1 MSNPRRNDPCP
12 CRSGKKYKRC
22 CGVAGAT
29 LWKPEAQ
36 DRERAFRELSEFAG
50 KGEHLS
56 RLEEAQ
62 QAFWSAALDGLT
74 PAQAQQARELPQVE
88 TGAQYYSMLDF
99 EVAQGASLA
108 ELFLAARGSALE
120 PAQERVLATLTGS
133 SLSVYEVRE
142 VREHE
147 GFYLRDLWRGG
158 QVWVEQGAAT
168 ESIQQGQVLVARV
181 SLWPGKV
188 RQLEGDMW
196 VFPPDRG
203 PELLDFLREEGRA
216 LLGPSP
222 VFDGAEFLREL
233 GLLANKF
240 WMRQVAF
247 RPVPGTQGS
256 DL

>member
-1 MSNPRRNDPCP
+1 M
-12 CRSGKKYKRC
+12 
-22 CGVAGAT
+22 

-36 DRERAFRELSEFAG
+36 DRERAFRELIEFAG
-50 KGEHLS
+50 KSEYPS

-62 QAFWSAALDGLT
+62 QAFWRAALDGLT
-74 PAQAQQARELPQVE
+74 PAQEQQARELPQVQ
-88 TGAQYYSMLDF
+88 TGAQLYSMLDF
-99 EVAQGASLA
+99 EVSEGASFA
-108 ELFLAARGSALE
+108 ELFLAACGSALE
-120 PAQERVLATLTGS
+120 PAQERVLATLADS
-133 SLSVYEVRE
+133 RLSVYEVRE

-181 SLWPGKV
+181 SRWPGKV

-222 VFDGAEFLREL
+222 VFDGEEFLREL

-240 WMRQVAF
+240 WMSQIAF
-247 RPVPGTQGS
+247 PPVPRMQST
-256 DL
+256 DP